1 MSADRERRSS
11 RGKVEGGEREEEDG
25 ESGRREHCYDCFVCR
40 YGGVKKGSV
49 GVFVFSLAEES
60 GRGVKRRDL
69 RGVRLRGDGRGFIV
83 PTIDDR
89 RQELL
94 KYD

>member
-11 RGKVEGGEREEEDG
+11 RGKVEGGEGEKDDG
-25 ESGRREHCYDCFVCR
+25 ESGRREHCYDCFAYR

-60 GRGVKRRDL
+60 GRGSQRRDL
-69 RGVRLRGDGRGFIV
+69 RDVRLRGGGGVYRPDN
-83 PTIDDR
+83 
-89 RQELL
+89 
-94 KYD
+94 